1 MEDMFKNEIFGTL
14 EPPHGAI
21 IKAGTSLPTNQD
33 IYFASKWNELFERYS
48 TARIFLRKTQE
59 EDWDYWFNRIDKPDV
74 QRAVEL
80 IFKSNLYETALL
92 NYNILVDLSWTITYV
107 SAEYVLYSFDNM
119 MLQAQVT
126 EEQLKERQEIK
137 TETGVVLSWKYL
149 CWVREHP
156 VKSICKET
164 NILYGTQDE
173 MIPYK
178 IVKKF
183 SEENNCRLNFVENGQ
198 HWLHTDREVA
208 AMRKWE
214 QTVLKESRSIIPNK

>member
-1 MEDMFKNEIFGTL
+1 
-14 EPPHGAI
+14 
-21 IKAGTSLPTNQD
+21 
-33 IYFASKWNELFERYS
+33 
-48 TARIFLRKTQE
+48 
-59 EDWDYWFNRIDKPDV
+59 
-74 QRAVEL
+74 
-80 IFKSNLYETALL
+80 
-92 NYNILVDLSWTITYV
+92 
-107 SAEYVLYSFDNM
+107 

-126 EEQLKERQEIK
+126 EEQLKESQEIK

-178 IVKKF
+178 IVKRF

-198 HWLHTDREVA
+198 HWLHAFRL
-208 AMRKWE
+208 
-214 QTVLKESRSIIPNK
+214 QIPSKKKNYRNQIKASSKVPVGKIYENLFDDDYLLELME

>member
-1 MEDMFKNEIFGTL
+1 MI
-14 EPPHGAI
+14 
-21 IKAGTSLPTNQD
+21 S
-33 IYFASKWNELFERYS
+33 
-48 TARIFLRKTQE
+48 
-59 EDWDYWFNRIDKPDV
+59 
-74 QRAVEL
+74 
-80 IFKSNLYETALL
+80 
-92 NYNILVDLSWTITYV
+92 
-107 SAEYVLYSFDNM
+107 NM

-183 SEENNCRLNFVENGQ
+183 SEDGQ